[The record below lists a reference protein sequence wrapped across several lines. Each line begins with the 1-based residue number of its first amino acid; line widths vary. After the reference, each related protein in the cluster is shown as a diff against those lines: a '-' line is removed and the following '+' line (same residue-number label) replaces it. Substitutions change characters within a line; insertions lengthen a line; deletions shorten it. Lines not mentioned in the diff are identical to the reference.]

1 MRIVKMKI
9 GHYKDVLKLWRQCDG
24 IGLDRKVDN
33 KNEAAIYLYRNVG
46 LSFVAMDKR
55 KVIGA
60 VLCGHD
66 GRRGYLY
73 HLAVDGE
80 YRKKGIGNQLVEKV
94 ISKLRSI
101 GIRKCHAFVFRD
113 NVKGSKFW
121 KMAGWTQRSDLQ
133 VISKDIPL
141 ERQGKNFFAKR

>member
-9 GHYKDVLKLWRQCDG
+9 RHYNDVLKLWRQCDG

-33 KNEAAIYLYRNVG
+33 KNEAAIYLFRNAG

-73 HLAVDGE
+73 HLAVAGE
-80 YRKKGIGNQLVEKV
+80 YRKMGIGRRLVESA

-101 GIRKCHAFVFRD
+101 GVRKCHAFVFRD
-113 NVKGSKFW
+113 NVKGGKFW
-121 KMAGWTQRSDLQ
+121 KSMGWKQRSDLR
-133 VISKDIPL
+133 VISKDIAL
-141 ERQGKNFFAKR
+141 